1 MSMARFFDP
10 VVVYRRRKPVEPVA
24 PDVLA
29 SCSELPVYHPVSIHR
44 DPGHVHPMVTRRA
57 VGVLQPVDPLIL
69 ASNMI
74 ATPSDASP
82 SPPPFALPSLTRIG
96 IGL

>member
-57 VGVLQPVDPLIL
+57 ASVLRPVDGLIV
-69 ASNMI
+69 A
-74 ATPSDASP
+74 ADTTTTPPDASLV
-82 SPPPFALPSLTRIG
+82 PFFVRTTLSVLH
-96 IGL
+96 